1 MVQGTG
7 LFKNLPVYAI
17 NGRLTVMMYYEKVLI
32 SVTSVMNPASAC
44 AVILICLPGLG
55 LVLESE
61 AQAQVDVVVSF
72 VTTNSTP
79 LNPGFSGFNTTADNA
94 VEYYDT
100 NFQQIVTT
108 LSPGWLR
115 YPAGTE
121 SDAFDWMTG
130 QMVQAWVS
138 NGLAADPGPQSVC
151 AGTLPKVAGKGGAS
165 FSDFSAMAANVGGA
179 KIVVDVNAF
188 TDTPDSAGAFAQYA
202 LTNHIPVAA
211 WELCNEAYL
220 LTGATNFF
228 INGADYAAKMKPFRD
243 AIKTAD
249 SNAVV
254 ALFFS
259 DAGHTNAAWDNALAG
274 YTNQYWDA
282 VTYHHYISPGSL
294 TNFDDLMALA
304 NWVLVSNTT
313 SHVTSYLRPMNQTNV
328 VYLITEYD
336 PASAKGGPLDGTLY
350 GGIYAAEYAL
360 RMSTIPQMRF
370 VGTHQILNNAGI
382 DETNSNLNVV
392 NTAYT
397 NGITTNTAGLNFGFF
412 LSAQVAGEAVAN
424 GALYR
429 STGVYPTTTTGGPT
443 VPAGDSNSVPAVY
456 AQAYQGGNGK
466 RYVVL
471 INKGASNLLAS
482 IKQDGVTQGNAN
494 TNKFLETFVTGSD
507 PSLTNSSPPPNN
519 VEIQTQRGGN
529 PVTILPYS
537 VMRLEWQV
545 FDVPPPALTLNVS
558 NPVAILHWTGLTNVT
573 YTVQRSPDL
582 LSTWPT
588 VGWIP
593 ATQTNL
599 AFTDWPTGPLQ
610 FYRIAV
616 P

>member
-1 MVQGTG
+1 MKQIPFLLIALTG
-7 LFKNLPVYAI
+7 GPAIWLGGAGSTYAQTDI
-17 NGRLTVMMYYEKVLI
+17 
-32 SVTSVMNPASAC
+32 
-44 AVILICLPGLG
+44 
-55 LVLESE
+55 
-61 AQAQVDVVVSF
+61 VVSF
-72 VTTNSTP
+72 VTTNPTP

-121 SDAFDWMTG
+121 SDAFDWRTG
-130 QMVQAWVS
+130 QMRQAWVD
-138 NGLAADPGPQSVC
+138 GLAADPGQQSVC
-151 AGTLPKVAGKGGAS
+151 AGTLTNIAGKGGAS
-165 FSDFSAMAANVGGA
+165 FSDFSAMAAKVGGA
-179 KIVVDVNAF
+179 KIVVDINAF
-188 TDTPDSAGAFAQYA
+188 TDTTDSAGAFAQYA
-202 LTNHIPVAA
+202 LTNHIPVAV

-220 LTGATNFF
+220 FTGATNFF
-228 INGADYAAKMKPFRD
+228 MNGADYAAKMKPFRD
-243 AIKTAD
+243 AIKTVD

-304 NWVLVSNTT
+304 NGVLVSNTT
-313 SHVTSYLRPMNQTNV
+313 SHVTNYLMPLNQTNV

-370 VGTHQILNNAGI
+370 VGTHQILNAAGI

-392 NTAYT
+392 NNAYT
-397 NGITTNTAGLNFGFF
+397 NGIPTNTSGLNFGFF
-412 LSAQVAGEAVAN
+412 LSAQAAGEAVAN

-429 STGVYPTTTTGGPT
+429 STGVYATTTTGGPT
-443 VPAGDSNSVPAVY
+443 VPTYGGGNVPAVY

-466 RYVVL
+466 HYVVV

-482 IKQDGVTQGNAN
+482 IKQDGVTLGNAN

-507 PSLTNSSPPPNN
+507 PSLTNSAPPPNN
-519 VEIQTQRGGN
+519 VRIQTQTGGN

-537 VMRLEWQV
+537 VMRLEWQA
-545 FDVPPPALTLNVS
+545 FDVPPPQLGLTVS
-558 NPVAILHWTGLTNVT
+558 NTTENLSWAGLPNVVYNVQGASNLLGSWTTLGRVANTATNFS
-573 YTVQRSPDL
+573 Y
-582 LSTWPT
+582 
-588 VGWIP
+588 
-593 ATQTNL
+593 
-599 AFTDWPTGPLQ
+599 TDWNSGSQQ
-610 FYRIAV
+610 FYRLAV

>member
-1 MVQGTG
+1 MKQIPFLLIALTG
-7 LFKNLPVYAI
+7 GPAIWLGGAGSTYAQTDI
-17 NGRLTVMMYYEKVLI
+17 
-32 SVTSVMNPASAC
+32 
-44 AVILICLPGLG
+44 
-55 LVLESE
+55 
-61 AQAQVDVVVSF
+61 VVSF
-72 VTTNSTP
+72 VTTNPTP

-121 SDAFDWMTG
+121 SDAFDWRTG
-130 QMVQAWVS
+130 QMRQAWVD
-138 NGLAADPGPQSVC
+138 GLAADPGQQSVC
-151 AGTLPKVAGKGGAS
+151 AGTLTNIAGKGGAS
-165 FSDFSAMAANVGGA
+165 FSDFSAMAAKVGGA
-179 KIVVDVNAF
+179 KIVVDINAF
-188 TDTPDSAGAFAQYA
+188 TDTTDSAGAFAQYA
-202 LTNHIPVAA
+202 LTNHIPVAV

-220 LTGATNFF
+220 FTGATNFF
-228 INGADYAAKMKPFRD
+228 MNGADYAAKMKPFRD
-243 AIKTAD
+243 AIKTVD

-304 NWVLVSNTT
+304 NGVLVSNTT
-313 SHVTSYLRPMNQTNV
+313 SHVTNYLMPLNQTNV
-328 VYLITEYD
+328 VYQITEYD

-370 VGTHQILNNAGI
+370 VGTHQILNAAGI

-392 NTAYT
+392 NNAYT
-397 NGITTNTAGLNFGFF
+397 NGIPTNTSGLNFGFF
-412 LSAQVAGEAVAN
+412 LSAQAAGEAVAN

-429 STGVYPTTTTGGPT
+429 STGVYATTTTGGPT
-443 VPAGDSNSVPAVY
+443 VPTYGGGNVPAVY

-466 RYVVL
+466 HYVVV

-482 IKQDGVTQGNAN
+482 IKQDGVTLGNAN

-507 PSLTNSSPPPNN
+507 PSLTNSAPPPNN
-519 VEIQTQRGGN
+519 VRIQTQTGGN

-537 VMRLEWQV
+537 VMRLEWQA
-545 FDVPPPALTLNVS
+545 FDVPPPQLGLTVS
-558 NPVAILHWTGLTNVT
+558 NTTENLSWAGLPNVVYNVQGASNLLGSWTTLGRVANTATNFS
-573 YTVQRSPDL
+573 Y
-582 LSTWPT
+582 
-588 VGWIP
+588 
-593 ATQTNL
+593 
-599 AFTDWPTGPLQ
+599 TDWNSGSQQ
-610 FYRIAV
+610 FYRLAV

>member
-1 MVQGTG
+1 M
-7 LFKNLPVYAI
+7 NL
-17 NGRLTVMMYYEKVLI
+17 
-32 SVTSVMNPASAC
+32 ASKFL
-44 AVILICLPGLG
+44 VFLSWLLGLG
-55 LVLESE
+55 RALESE
-61 AQAQVDVVVSF
+61 SQAQVNVVVSF

-121 SDAFDWMTG
+121 SDAFDWIRG
-130 QMVQAWVS
+130 QIVQAWVK
-138 NGLAADPGPQSVC
+138 GLAADPGPQRAC
-151 AGTLPKVAGKGGAS
+151 AETLTNIAGKGGAF

-188 TDTPDSAGAFAQYA
+188 TDTTNSAGAFAEYA
-202 LTNHIPVAA
+202 LANHIQVAA
-211 WELCNEAYL
+211 WELGNEAYL
-220 LTGATNFF
+220 FTGASNFF
-228 INGADYAAKMKPFRD
+228 TSGADYATKMKPFRD

-249 SNAVV
+249 SNAVI

-259 DAGHTNAAWDNALAG
+259 DAGHPDAAWDNALAS

-294 TNFDDLMALA
+294 TNFNDLMALA
-304 NWVLVSNTT
+304 NGVLVSNTT
-313 SHVTSYLRPMNQTNV
+313 SHVTNYLMPMNQTNV
-328 VYLITEYD
+328 GYLITEFD
-336 PASAKGGPLDGTLY
+336 PASGNGGPLDGTLY

-370 VGTHQILNNAGI
+370 VGTHQLLNDCGI
-382 DETNSNLNVV
+382 DEMNGNLKVV
-392 NTAYT
+392 KTAYN
-397 NGITTNTAGLNFGFF
+397 NGTATNTAGLNFGFF

-429 STGVYPTTTTGGPT
+429 SIGVYATTTTGAPT
-443 VPAGDSNSVPAVY
+443 VPTYNGSNVPAVY

-471 INKGASNLLAS
+471 TNKGASNLLAS
-482 IKQDGVTQGNAN
+482 INQDGVTLGNAG

-507 PSLTNSSPPPNN
+507 PSLTNSTLPPSN
-519 VEIQTQRGGN
+519 VQIRTQPGGN
-529 PVTILPYS
+529 PVTIPPYS
-537 VMRLEWQV
+537 VVRLEWQV
-545 FDVPPPALTLNVS
+545 FEVPQPRLTLTALNQVQALS
-558 NPVAILHWTGLTNVT
+558 WAGLTNVVYNLQGVT
-573 YTVQRSPDL
+573 NSLEIWTTLGRVANTTTNFSFSNWNNASQQLYRLD
-582 LSTWPT
+582 
-588 VGWIP
+588 IP
-593 ATQTNL
+593 
-599 AFTDWPTGPLQ
+599 
-610 FYRIAV
+610 
-616 P
+616 

>member
-1 MVQGTG
+1 M
-7 LFKNLPVYAI
+7 
-17 NGRLTVMMYYEKVLI
+17 KV
-32 SVTSVMNPASAC
+32 ASRF
-44 AVILICLPGLG
+44 AVFMIWLLG
-55 LVLESE
+55 LALESE
-61 AQAQVDVVVSF
+61 AQIQTNVVVNF
-72 VTTNSTP
+72 VTTKFTP
-79 LNPGFSGFNTTADNA
+79 LNRGFSGFNSTADNA

-108 LSPGWLR
+108 LSAGWLR

-121 SDAFDWMTG
+121 SDAFDWRTG
-130 QMVQAWVS
+130 QMVQAWVD
-138 NGLAADPGPQSVC
+138 GLTADLGPQKAC
-151 AGTLPKVAGKGGAS
+151 AATLTNIAGKGGAL

-179 KIVVDVNAF
+179 RIVIDVNAF
-188 TDTPDSAGAFAQYA
+188 TDTTNSAEAFAQYA
-202 LTNHIPVAA
+202 LTNHIQVAA

-220 LTGATNFF
+220 FGNFF
-228 INGADYAAKMKPFRD
+228 TNGADYAAKMKPFRD
-243 AIKTAD
+243 AIKTSD

-254 ALFFS
+254 SLFFS
-259 DAGHTNAAWDNALAG
+259 DAGNQNTNWDNALAG

-294 TNFDDLMALA
+294 TNFNDLMALA
-304 NWVLVSNTT
+304 NGVLVSNTT
-313 SHVTSYLRPMNQTNV
+313 SHVMNYLMPMNRTNV

-336 PASAKGGPLDGTLY
+336 PASGNGGLLDGTLY

-370 VGTHQILNNAGI
+370 VGTHQLLNDCGI
-382 DETNSNLNVV
+382 EETNGNLNVV
-392 NTAYT
+392 KTAYN
-397 NGITTNTAGLNFGFF
+397 NGTATNTAGLNFGFY
-412 LSAQVAGEAVAN
+412 LSAQVAGEAVAD

-429 STGVYPTTTTGGPT
+429 STQVYATTTTGGPT
-443 VPAGDSNSVPAVY
+443 VPTYRGSNVPAVY

-471 INKGASNLLAS
+471 INKGASNVLAS
-482 IKQDGVTQGNAN
+482 IKQDGVTLGNAN

-507 PSLTNSSPPPNN
+507 PSLTNSTPPPNN
-519 VEIQTQRGGN
+519 VQMQTQTGGD
-529 PVTILPYS
+529 PVTIPPYS

-545 FDVPPPALTLNVS
+545 FDVPQPSLTLNVS
-558 NPVAILHWTGLTNVT
+558 NSTSILHWTGLTNVT
-573 YTVQRSPDL
+573 YTVQRSTNL
-582 LSTWPT
+582 LSSWST

-599 AFTDWPTGPLQ
+599 AFTDWLFGPLQ